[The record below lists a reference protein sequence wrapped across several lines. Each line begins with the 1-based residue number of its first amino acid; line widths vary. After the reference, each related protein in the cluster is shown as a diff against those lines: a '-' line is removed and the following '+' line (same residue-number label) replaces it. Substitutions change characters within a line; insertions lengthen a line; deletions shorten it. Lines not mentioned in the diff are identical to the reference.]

1 MPLTTIDSSD
11 CSSLTGWTKTES
23 ASNTVTAGSGQI
35 DHVRGN
41 ASGAIGI
48 RRTSAIT
55 GTDST
60 IFEAQ
65 FQISGSFADWMFG
78 IVDADATDYTQMVG
92 FYQNAAASTIKA
104 WEKDREALDNSTQG
118 GLSLDATYTA
128 TVEIE
133 DDGKCTMKLGGVTVG
148 TTVVSHSGNYIGKS
162 LRWMVQ
168 EIGGTLSTF
177 ELLEYEVTALVNA
190 APVADAGTD
199 QTVDIN
205 TGADLEGSST
215 DDGLPETPGAVTY
228 LWTQVSGPGTATF
241 TDDTDPETHVDFD
254 VSGEYVLELEADD
267 GELSDTDTVTI
278 TANEAP
284 TADAG
289 SDQNVTIG
297 AGADLDGSGTDDG
310 FPDPPATLTYSW
322 AKFSGPGTVTFDD
335 NTDPETHADFSVSGT
350 YVLRLTVSDSHLSD
364 TDDVTIRVN
373 AAPTADAGSNQSVA
387 VSAGA
392 DLDGSATDE
401 GLPNPP
407 AALTYSW
414 SKLSG
419 PGSVTFADSTDPTTH
434 ADFETPGIYVLRL
447 TVSDGSLS
455 DTDDVQIHV
464 FEKEVAAQILL
475 LLTPLTDVNTYGSEV
490 DITDYIEEDGL
501 PSVTT
506 FIDSEDYDIGI
517 FSYGSIQFTLD
528 NEKGSFNDY
537 SDPRSLF
544 TYFRD
549 LSKVRMVFRQY
560 ETLRNSEG
568 VVVSTV
574 VTDTTLFKGL
584 IRDEATRLDP
594 ASDRITMEALSL
606 ESIISNV
613 RISPGAIND
622 DSMTTTAFLEIL
634 DNTKV
639 TSLLTVSSGNIDPDL
654 NLTIDDGGFFD
665 ALSGLEAIKTLLTA
679 TNSVLLINADNEI
692 VIRNR
697 DVDSDLYTLELYG
710 KNDIH
715 GRENII
721 SLSDYNNG
729 FHRIANSI
737 RSSRVESND
746 TGSIDEIGLRQK
758 QIDFEFITTEG
769 TLQTIADR
777 ILAEFLVPKIECKVR
792 IPMSIGKSV
801 SLLQRVTINMP
812 LYIEPSGTFLPVI
825 GGADYGDAAAP
836 YPIEIGSVE
845 ILPTT
850 IFKVIEIEH
859 DLAAM
864 ETTLKLRQIGTTHED
879 GFSA

>member
-1 MPLTTIDSSD
+1 MPLTTVDSSD
-11 CSSLTGWTKTES
+11 CSTLTGWTKTES
-23 ASNTVTAGSGQI
+23 SGNTVTAGSGQI

-41 ASGAIGI
+41 ASGSIGI
-48 RRTSAIT
+48 RRTSHIA
-55 GTDST
+55 GVDSMKFT
-60 IFEAQ
+60 AQ
-65 FQISGSFADWMFG
+65 FQVSSAWADWMFG

-92 FYQNAAASTIKA
+92 FYQNGAASTIKS
-104 WEKDREALDNSTQG
+104 WEKDRECLDNSTQS
-118 GLSLDATYTA
+118 GLSLDTTYTA
-128 TVEIE
+128 DISIDGT
-133 DDGKCTMKLGGVTVG
+133 GKCTLKLNGNTVG
-148 TTVVSHSGNYIGKS
+148 TSEVAHVGDYTAKN
-162 LRWMVQ
+162 LRFMVQ
-168 EIGGTLSTF
+168 EIGGGLSTF
-177 ELLEYEVTALVNA
+177 ELLDYQVTALVNA

-199 QTVDIN
+199 QTVDY
-205 TGADLEGSST
+205 TVGADLEGSAT
-215 DDGLPETPGAVTY
+215 DDNLPDPPNAITY
-228 LWTQVSGPGTATF
+228 LWTKISGPGTVTF
-241 TDDTDPETHVDFD
+241 DDDTDPETHVDF
-254 VSGEYVLELEADD
+254 SAAGEYVLQLEADD

-278 TANEAP
+278 TANSPPVAN
-284 TADAG
+284 AG
-289 SDQNVTIG
+289 TDQNVTIA
-297 AGADLDGSGTDDG
+297 AGADLNGSATDDG
-310 FPDPPATLTYSW
+310 LPDPPADLTYSW
-322 AKFSGPGTVTFDD
+322 AKLSGPGTVTFDD
-335 NTDPETHADFSVSGT
+335 NTDPLTHADFSVSGV

-364 TDDVTIRVN
+364 TDDVTVNVN
-373 AAPTADAGSNQSVA
+373 AAPTANAGANQSVSL
-387 VSAGA
+387 VSGA
-392 DLDGSATDE
+392 DLSGSASDE

-407 AALTYSW
+407 AALTYAW
-414 SKLSG
+414 TKISG
-419 PGSVTFADSTDPTTH
+419 PGTVTFDDATDATTH
-434 ADFETPGIYVLRL
+434 ADFETAGIYVLRL

-455 DTDDVQIHV
+455 HYDEVQIHV
-464 FEKEVAAQILL
+464 FEAEAASQILL
-475 LLTPLTDVNTYGSEV
+475 LLTPLTDVNTYGTEV
-490 DITDYIEEDGL
+490 DITDFIEEEGI
-501 PSVTT
+501 PSITT

-568 VVVSTV
+568 IVVSTV

-792 IPMSIGKSV
+792 IPMSIGKSI

-825 GGADYGDAAAP
+825 GGADYGDSAAP